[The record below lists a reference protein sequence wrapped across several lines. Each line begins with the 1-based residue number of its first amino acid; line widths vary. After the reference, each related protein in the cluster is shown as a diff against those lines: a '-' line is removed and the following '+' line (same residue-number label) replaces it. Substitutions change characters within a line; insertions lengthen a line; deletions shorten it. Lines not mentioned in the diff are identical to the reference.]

1 MQLNLKTNQKNRTK
15 ELLKKKNFLF
25 FTIGANQNAQ
35 NWITLEQNL
44 TKLSLSYTKT
54 YKNVTTKILQ
64 DSVLKRLKS
73 IINSTFFFLKPKEVS
88 KKTIIRSNIVNT
100 LDTIQFTV
108 VAFKLNKKIYS
119 RPQLKT
125 LSSYNYKKNV
135 SIMYQ
140 FLTTNLK
147 SSAHLK
153 QK

>member
-25 FTIGANQNAQ
+25 FTLGANQNAQ

-73 IINSTFFFLKPKEVS
+73 IINSTFFF
-88 KKTIIRSNIVNT
+88 
-100 LDTIQFTV
+100 
-108 VAFKLNKKIYS
+108 
-119 RPQLKT
+119 
-125 LSSYNYKKNV
+125 
-135 SIMYQ
+135 
-140 FLTTNLK
+140 
-147 SSAHLK
+147 
-153 QK
+153 